1 MLQVPD
7 RPNEEGLPQPAL
19 PAQQGSGTGE
29 DLNTPDG
36 AAGSAPERRRSHS
49 RSGGAD
55 PAGEPSADDP
65 AGREFAG
72 SAEPLPPPLSGF
84 GLAPRPP
91 RARRLVRGA

>member
-7 RPNEEGLPQPAL
+7 RPNEEGLPQPGL
-19 PAQQGSGTGE
+19 PGQHGSGTGE
-29 DLNTPDG
+29 DLTPPDG

-65 AGREFAG
+65 AARESAG

-84 GLAPRPP
+84 GLARRRPRG
-91 RARRLVRGA
+91 RRLVQ